1 MLKLK
6 DSGVLVVGLKPEM
19 YFALGIADSAF
30 AVEGLECVITAG
42 TNGDHN
48 ANSKHPLG
56 EAVDIRNSQCTI
68 DQHDRILI
76 KLTRLERQ
84 GFDVI
89 DEKPGA
95 TVMTTGRHFHIELDI
110 KPGEKFWHVEDQ

>member
-6 DSGVLVVGLKPEM
+6 DSGVLVEGLKPEL
-19 YFALGIADSAF
+19 YFALGIADAAFSA
-30 AVEGLECVITAG
+30 EGLECVITAG

-48 ANSKHPLG
+48 TNSKHPLG
-56 EAVDIRNSQCTI
+56 EAVDIRNSQCTAE
-68 DQHDRILI
+68 QHDRILT
-76 KLTRLERQ
+76 KLARLDKY
-84 GFDVI
+84 GFDLG

-110 KPGEKFWHVEDQ
+110 KPGEKFWHSES